1 MNAQVENKI
10 SQTADEARARYRKM
24 LADARVRTVKAAGAV
39 SKGKEPV
46 QAVSKAGL
54 KISAISHKMTE
65 QVLKQQTRLVEHQI
79 DAFAGRLRA
88 AAEATNLREFVE
100 TQLRLIPQNASRFV
114 EDTRETVTILADAG
128 QQVGEVVKGTVLE
141 LRGRKPAA
149 KAAKKPARKA
159 SARKTAKKTAK
170 KAVAK
175 KSPAK
180 AAPAAPAEKEQQAA

>member
-10 SQTADEARARYRKM
+10 SQTADEARDRYRRM

-46 QAVSKAGL
+46 QAVSKASL

-88 AAEATNLREFVE
+88 AAEASNLRELVA
-100 TQLRLIPQNASRFV
+100 TQLRLIPQSASRFV
-114 EDTRETVTILADAG
+114 EDTRETVTIVADAG
-128 QQVGEVVKGTVLE
+128 QQVGEVVKGTVLA
-141 LRGRKPAA
+141 LRGSKPAPKA
-149 KAAKKPARKA
+149 AATRPAKKAAKKKA
-159 SARKTAKKTAK
+159 AKK
-170 KAVAK
+170 VAK
-175 KSPAK
+175 KKVPVKADA
-180 AAPAAPAEKEQQAA
+180 AAPAAKEQQAA